1 MAWMTTC
8 EAGGLPARVV
18 VAILAHAAMLLRQRR
33 CESLILLTLQVAMLV
48 EVELADG
55 KIAAGLFAHRALS
68 ESVGY
73 SIAAFARCP

>member
-1 MAWMTTC
+1 
-8 EAGGLPARVV
+8 
-18 VAILAHAAMLLRQRR
+18 
-33 CESLILLTLQVAMLV
+33 MLV

-73 SIAAFARCP
+73 SIAAFARCSRHVVVGSRLKS